1 MFPSLKTQ
9 KFEWW
14 MMETENRILVF
25 SVSEIWVM
33 VAKSE
38 LCDWVMWPNNNFG
51 VFEIKWGLGWVM
63 GFELELWVM
72 SYEYWVIKTE
82 SWPNQMSSCFLCEK
96 LLHLYA
102 IGFCNWV
109 LPDLHFWWSEEL
121 CNQQH
126 LFKLLELVTYLGSV

>member
-1 MFPSLKTQ
+1 
-9 KFEWW
+9 
-14 MMETENRILVF
+14 MMETKNRISVF

-72 SYEYWVIKTE
+72 SI
-82 SWPNQMSSCFLCEK
+82 
-96 LLHLYA
+96 
-102 IGFCNWV
+102 
-109 LPDLHFWWSEEL
+109 EL
-121 CNQQH
+121 
-126 LFKLLELVTYLGSV
+126 